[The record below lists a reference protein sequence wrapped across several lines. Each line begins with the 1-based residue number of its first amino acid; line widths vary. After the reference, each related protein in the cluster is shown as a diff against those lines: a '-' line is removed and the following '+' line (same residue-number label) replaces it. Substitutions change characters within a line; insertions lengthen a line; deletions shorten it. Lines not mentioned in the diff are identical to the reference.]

1 MKKILATVVAG
12 SLLLASCAG
21 VPTSTTITTDI
32 TALVAAV
39 KADAQAVC
47 GFIINPTAA
56 NIATIVSQLTNTP
69 NAEAVATMI
78 CNAAQSLLSRR
89 YGATSSI
96 TFKVNG
102 LPISGHF

>member
-1 MKKILATVVAG
+1 
-12 SLLLASCAG
+12 
-21 VPTSTTITTDI
+21 
-32 TALVAAV
+32 
-39 KADAQAVC
+39 
-47 GFIINPTAA
+47 
-56 NIATIVSQLTNTP
+56 LTNTP